1 MSVPT
6 GTPSVTVAP
15 ELNRSDVGSRDT
27 QQAALHPIDLAACK
41 FEALYDFMMR
51 YSGVRGEFLCN
62 FFFYV
67 CIIIGFQDGKKE
79 CLYKLWWCYVM

>member
-15 ELNRSDVGSRDT
+15 ALNRSDVGSRDT

-62 FFFYV
+62 FFFMYV
-67 CIIIGFQDGKKE
+67 
-79 CLYKLWWCYVM
+79 